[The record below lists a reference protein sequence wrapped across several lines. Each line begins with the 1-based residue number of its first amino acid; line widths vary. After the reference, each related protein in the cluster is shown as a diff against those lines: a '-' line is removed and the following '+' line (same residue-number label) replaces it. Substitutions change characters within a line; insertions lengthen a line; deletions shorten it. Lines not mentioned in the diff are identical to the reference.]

1 MQSSAPD
8 VLFPMRHITPRRSL
22 ARRVGV
28 AVGIVLAI
36 ALITWFDRGSY
47 SDADGNG
54 VNFLDAI
61 YYSTVTVTT
70 TGYGDIAPLSPGAR
84 AWTAFVVTPLRAVFL
99 IVLVGTTLQL
109 LTERYRKALA
119 ENRWRR
125 RVTDH
130 TIVAGYGTKGRGA
143 VDTLLA
149 SGTPHE
155 GIVVI
160 DIALHAVEEAR
171 ARGLTSVLGDAT
183 RTAVLSE
190 AMVERATSVVV
201 TCNRDDT
208 ATLVTLTARELNP
221 AASIVVA
228 VKEQENAHLLRYS
241 GAGTVVISSESAGR
255 LLGLATRRPRT
266 VAVISDLIV
275 AGEGLE
281 MVERHATADEVGG
294 PPRVEPGQLHL
305 AVVRGDERIAFD
317 DPRCQHLLAGDVIVS
332 LRREEDS
339 LPS

>member
-1 MQSSAPD
+1 M
-8 VLFPMRHITPRRSL
+8 
-22 ARRVGV
+22 
-28 AVGIVLAI
+28 LAI

-54 VNFLDAI
+54 VSFLDAI

-70 TGYGDIAPLSPGAR
+70 TGYGDIAPLSRGAR

-109 LTERYRKALA
+109 LTERYRQALA

-149 SGTPHE
+149 NGTPPE
-155 GIVVI
+155 QIVVI
-160 DIALHAVEEAR
+160 DIAAEAVHEAR
-171 ARGLTSVLGDAT
+171 SRGLTSVLGDAT
-183 RTAVLSE
+183 RTAVLIE

-221 AASIVVA
+221 AANIVVA
-228 VKEQENAHLLRYS
+228 VKERENAHLLEYS

-255 LLGLATRRPRT
+255 LLGLATQHPKA
-266 VAVISDLIV
+266 VEVISDLIV

-281 MVERHATADEVGG
+281 MVERQASPEEVGG
-294 PPRVEPGQLHL
+294 PARAESGELPL
-305 AVVRGDERIAFD
+305 AIVRGGERIAFD
-317 DPRCQHLLAGDVIVS
+317 DPRCLQLEPGDVIVS
-332 LRREEDS
+332 LRRE
-339 LPS
+339 

>member
-1 MQSSAPD
+1 M
-8 VLFPMRHITPRRSL
+8 LFPLHRVSPIRSL
-22 ARRVGV
+22 ARRI
-28 AVGIVLAI
+28 GIALGIILVI
-36 ALITWFDRGSY
+36 ALITWFDHDSY

-54 VNFLDAI
+54 VSFLDAI

-109 LTERYRKALA
+109 LTERYRQALA

-149 SGTPHE
+149 SGTPSE
-155 GIVVI
+155 RIVVI
-160 DIALHAVEEAR
+160 DIASDAVQQAR
-171 ARGLTSVLGDAT
+171 SRGLTSVLGDAT

-190 AMVERATSVVV
+190 AMVERAKSVVV

-228 VKEQENAHLLRYS
+228 VKEHENAHLLRFS
-241 GAGTVVISSESAGR
+241 GAGTVVISSEAAGR
-255 LLGLATRRPRT
+255 LLGLATQHPR
-266 VAVISDLIV
+266 AVDVIADLIV

-281 MVERHATADEVGG
+281 MIERDVLQTEIGG
-294 PPRVEPGQLHL
+294 PARADDGQLPL
-305 AVVRGDERIAFD
+305 AVVRDGERIAFD
-317 DPRCQHLLAGDVIVS
+317 DPRCMHLEPGDVIVS
-332 LRREEDS
+332 LRRE
-339 LPS
+339 

>member
-1 MQSSAPD
+1 MSAPD
-8 VLFPMRHITPRRSL
+8 VLFPSRKVSPRRSL
-22 ARRVGV
+22 ARRIGV
-28 AVGIVLAI
+28 AVGIVVAI

-54 VNFLDAI
+54 VSFLDAI

-70 TGYGDIAPLSPGAR
+70 TGYGDIAPVSPGAR

-109 LTERYRKALA
+109 LTERYRQALA

-149 SGTPHE
+149 SGTPPS

-160 DIALHAVEEAR
+160 DVAAHAIEEAR
-171 ARGLTSVLGDAT
+171 SRGLTGVLGDAT
-183 RTAVLSE
+183 RTTVLSE
-190 AMVERATSVVV
+190 AMVERAMSVVV
-201 TCNRDDT
+201 TCSRDDT

-228 VKEQENAHLLRYS
+228 VKEHENAHLLRYS
-241 GAGTVVISSESAGR
+241 GAGTVVISSEAAGR
-255 LLGLATRRPRT
+255 LLGLATRRPRA
-266 VAVISDLIV
+266 VEVISDLIV

-281 MVERHATADEVGG
+281 MVERDVSPAEIGG
-294 PPRVEPGQLHL
+294 PARVEPGQLQL
-305 AVVRGDERIAFD
+305 AIVRDDERIAFD
-317 DPRCQHLLAGDVIVS
+317 DPRCQHLQPGDVIVS
-332 LRREEDS
+332 LRREEVGR
-339 LPS
+339 

>member
-1 MQSSAPD
+1 MVD
-8 VLFPMRHITPRRSL
+8 RR
-22 ARRVGV
+22 
-28 AVGIVLAI
+28 
-36 ALITWFDRGSY
+36 SY

-54 VNFLDAI
+54 VSFLDAI

-70 TGYGDIAPLSPGAR
+70 TGYGDIAPLTPGAR

-109 LTERYRKALA
+109 LTERYRQALA
-119 ENRWRR
+119 ESRWRK
-125 RVTDH
+125 RVNDH

-149 SGTPHE
+149 SGTPPG

-160 DIALHAVEEAR
+160 DIAADAVQEAR
-171 ARGLTSVLGDAT
+171 RGLTTVFGDAT

-208 ATLVTLTARELNP
+208 ATLVTLI
-221 AASIVVA
+221 ASSTPPSRIVVA
-228 VKEQENAHLLRYS
+228 VKEHEKAHLVRYS
-241 GAGTVVISSESAGR
+241 GAGTVVISSEAAGR
-255 LLGLATRRPRT
+255 LLGLATQHPQ
-266 VAVISDLIV
+266 AVEVIADLIV

-281 MVERHATADEVGG
+281 MIEHEVSPTEIGG
-294 PPRVEPGQLHL
+294 PVHTEPGQLP
-305 AVVRGDERIAFD
+305 
-317 DPRCQHLLAGDVIVS
+317 PRDRPRRRADR
-332 LRREEDS
+332 LRRPS
-339 LPS
+339 LPDARTQ

>member
-1 MQSSAPD
+1 
-8 VLFPMRHITPRRSL
+8 
-22 ARRVGV
+22 
-28 AVGIVLAI
+28 
-36 ALITWFDRGSY
+36 
-47 SDADGNG
+47 

-70 TGYGDIAPLSPGAR
+70 TGYGDIAPVSAGAR

-109 LTERYRKALA
+109 LTERYRQALA

-149 SGTPHE
+149 SGTPPD
-155 GIVVI
+155 GIVVV
-160 DIALHAVEEAR
+160 DIAANAVQEAR
-171 ARGLTSVLGDAT
+171 SRGLTSVLGDAT
-183 RTAVLSE
+183 RTSVLTE
-190 AMVERATSVVV
+190 AMVERATSVIV

-241 GAGTVVISSESAGR
+241 GAGTVVISSEAAGR
-255 LLGLATRRPRT
+255 LLGLATRHPR
-266 VAVISDLIV
+266 AVDVIADLIV

-281 MVERHATADEVGG
+281 MIEREASPDEIGG
-294 PPRVEPGQLHL
+294 PPDPEPGHL
-305 AVVRGDERIAFD
+305 PMAIVRGGERIAFD
-317 DPRCQHLLAGDVIVS
+317 DARCLQLEAGDVIVS
-332 LRREEDS
+332 LRRE
-339 LPS
+339 